1 MIQGGVSDFIEE
13 VFSNILD
20 LRECNRNLLETMYVR
35 QREQGEVISRIGDIF
50 LNAATEFRFAYP
62 TYMGQLPGADKRL
75 KEEMEA
81 NGDLRVFL
89 EVWSTRKR
97 YGPFV
102 TDPPTPSPKQCVR
115 HPDNVAKMDLK
126 HWLNRPSEHLQKY
139 PVVFEAIRTETAQGN
154 PDVDFLKE
162 AIEAMRNLQGIAQ
175 LKTFQNAMGKGPT
188 SKLEWHNMVPE
199 DVRSDIPKQV
209 SKRQA

>member
-1 MIQGGVSDFIEE
+1 VIQGSVSEFIEE

-35 QREQGEVISRIGDIF
+35 QREQGEVISKIGDIF

-62 TYMGQLPGADKRL
+62 TYMGQLPGAEKRL

-89 EVWSTRKR
+89 EVWARFSRKL
-97 YGPFV
+97 YEPFV
-102 TDPPTPSPKQCVR
+102 TVPPKQCVR
-115 HPDNVAKMDLK
+115 HPDNVTKMDLK
-126 HWLNRPSEHLQKY
+126 HWLSRPSDHLQKY
-139 PVVFEAIRTETAQGN
+139 PVVFEAIRTETAEGN
-154 PDVDFLKE
+154 PDIDFLKE
-162 AIEAMRNLQGIAQ
+162 AIEAMRNLQNVAQ
-175 LKTFQNAMGKGPT
+175 LKTFQKAMGKGPT
-188 SKLEWHNMVPE
+188 SKLEWHNIVPE

-209 SKRQA
+209 AKRQA